1 MSLSKQ
7 EAQRLMERVGKLE
20 SQVASMKFKLDN
32 FERALKPEELMRR
45 VKEGIAEEKRKAEA
59 QKVDMTAAVELMGR
73 PPATPS

>member
-20 SQVASMKFKLDN
+20 NQVASLKFKLEA
-32 FERALKPEELMRR
+32 FERILRPEELMRR

-59 QKVDMTAAVELMGR
+59 AKVDMTVAAELMGR
-73 PPATPS
+73 KPGT